1 VDWERRRKHPR
12 GQAADNQDRPR
23 VRPSRLYP
31 LLIDSYV
38 HPSAL
43 EEVKGDLSVYTNAS
57 TFKRIILYVDLGSK
71 IKACTVKL
79 DFAMQLFQV
88 MYLPLP

>member
-1 VDWERRRKHPR
+1 MTSMIYKFTYL
-12 GQAADNQDRPR
+12 N
-23 VRPSRLYP
+23 
-31 LLIDSYV
+31 
-38 HPSAL
+38 SAL
-43 EEVKGDLSVYTNAS
+43 EEVKDDLSEYTSAS

-88 MYLPLP
+88 ILSPLVARLRRTRTVSK